1 MALPRLNEVPKYDV
15 TIPSTGQG
23 VTYRPF
29 LVKEQKVLLMA
40 METNDQKQIIRAI
53 VDTIGACILD
63 KIDVKRLTTFDLE
76 YLFTRIR
83 SKSAGETSTVFLQCG
98 KCEHKNEIKI
108 NLDEIQVNFEAR
120 DKKIKLTDQYTL
132 LMKYPQ
138 YDALLMNINESDKV
152 SLTKSIFDLIMVCM
166 DKLQTD
172 EDQIEF
178 QNETKQ
184 EIEKF
189 LGGLTAGQLELIM
202 EWVRDLPKL
211 THDIKFKCEN
221 CDKDNEITLQGIQD
235 FF

>member
-1 MALPRLNEVPKYDV
+1 
-15 TIPSTGQG
+15 
-23 VTYRPF
+23 
-29 LVKEQKVLLMA
+29 
-40 METNDQKQIIRAI
+40 
-53 VDTIGACILD
+53 
-63 KIDVKRLTTFDLE
+63 
-76 YLFTRIR
+76 
-83 SKSAGETSTVFLQCG
+83 
-98 KCEHKNEIKI
+98 
-108 NLDEIQVNFEAR
+108 
-120 DKKIKLTDQYTL
+120 
-132 LMKYPQ
+132 MKYPQ
-138 YDALLMNINESDKV
+138 YDALLMNIDESDKV

>member
-53 VDTIGACILD
+53 VDTISACILD
-63 KIDVKRLTTFDLE
+63 KIDIKRLTTFDLE

-98 KCEHKNEIKI
+98 ECEHKNEIKI
-108 NLDEIQVNFEAR
+108 NLEEIQVNFEIK

-138 YDALLMNINESDKV
+138 YDALLMNIDESDKV

-166 DKLQTD
+166 DKLQTE
-172 EDQIEF
+172 EDQIDF
-178 QNETKQ
+178 KNETKQ

-221 CDKDNEITLQGIQD
+221 CSKENEITLQGIQD